1 MKLKTKWAQSYKFYE
16 GQQKIAY
23 EYMDTP
29 FGRITVVLDPA
40 GDRYEEPYK
49 LHIPGSDFRFF
60 STPSAAKEFA
70 DTYLLREIT
79 KLVDMTASAQ
89 LPEQPCTSNT

>member
-1 MKLKTKWAQSYKFYE
+1 MKLKTKWEQSYKFYA

-29 FGRITVVLDPA
+29 FGRITIALD
-40 GDRYEEPYK
+40 GSCDRYEEPYK

-60 STPSAAKEFA
+60 ATPSAAKQFA
-70 DTYLLREIT
+70 DAYLLREIT
-79 KLVDMTASAQ
+79 RLIDIT
-89 LPEQPCTSNT
+89 PCTSNT

>member
-1 MKLKTKWAQSYKFYE
+1 MKLKTKWEKSYKFHD
-16 GQQKIAY
+16 GRQKIAY

-29 FGRITVVLDPA
+29 FGRITISLDDTF
-40 GDRYEEPYK
+40 DRYEEPYK

-60 STPSAAKEFA
+60 SVPSAAKQFA
-70 DTYLLREIT
+70 DEYLLREIT

-89 LPEQPCTSNT
+89 LPTTTTT